1 MAFSRNPKDDE
12 MKTAIGY
19 IKKKTEQLEND
30 AKKKEDSTKMA
41 YEDLVWALLN
51 TKEFLFNH

>member
-1 MAFSRNPKDDE
+1 